1 MANGTFDI
9 GEERSGIREI
19 DGLFVHFREMAGQL
33 DHLIHKVYETRI
45 EEQNLIAES
54 REAQLQALQM
64 QINPHF
70 LYNTL
75 DSINWMALMAGADEV
90 SKMVLALGHLFR
102 SNMNTSGIY
111 TKVSDAVEN
120 VKLYMYLQQ
129 VRFEGGLAYQVEMEE
144 EVQNAMILKNLIQP
158 LVENSIKHGM
168 QTGHAGGEIHISI
181 KKVEEHLQ
189 VEVGDNGKGIE
200 ETELEKL
207 KRQWQEISKDEKEE
221 RRAAVKW
228 ESIIS

>member
-1 MANGTFDI
+1 M
-9 GEERSGIREI
+9 
-19 DGLFVHFREMAGQL
+19 
-33 DHLIHKVYETRI
+33 
-45 EEQNLIAES
+45 
-54 REAQLQALQM
+54 
-64 QINPHF
+64 
-70 LYNTL
+70 
-75 DSINWMALMAGADEV
+75 
-90 SKMVLALGHLFR
+90 
-102 SNMNTSGIY
+102 
-111 TKVSDAVEN
+111 EN

-168 QTGHAGGEIHISI
+168 QTGHAGRRDPYFI

-207 KRQWQEISKDEKEE
+207 KRQVAGESPRMKRKSVALPVKVGIHNIMRRCMALLWQ
-221 RRAAVKW
+221 
-228 ESIIS
+228 